1 MVAGGYH
8 LRTDRPGR
16 HRGYTFN
23 LSRPRIGYGNG
34 QGGAPTL
41 MYCRVATPVVSRCKP
56 YDAGLLGSPFRRWC
70 LHVKSRYGV
79 HPSEVFLDFSDARDV
94 FSSDPQRLALP
105 LVGDGARELNTPL
118 LTATSTALAGVHGCV
133 LSSASIFSR
142 MALSSTE
149 GGATS
154 WTKLAIA

>member
-1 MVAGGYH
+1 VGRQKSRDRRQRQRNEMRDSFEVAGGYH
-8 LRTDRPGR
+8 LRTDPPGR
-16 HRGYTFN
+16 YRGYTFN
-23 LSRPRIGYGNG
+23 LSRPRIGCGNG

-56 YDAGLLGSPFRRWC
+56 CDAGLLGSPFRRWC

-105 LVGDGARELNTPL
+105 LVGDGA
-118 LTATSTALAGVHGCV
+118 
-133 LSSASIFSR
+133 
-142 MALSSTE
+142 
-149 GGATS
+149 
-154 WTKLAIA
+154 

>member
-1 MVAGGYH
+1 MFEGEGAEWVVRSRGIGGRDKEMKCVTNSFEVAGGYH
-8 LRTDRPGR
+8 LRTDRSGR

-105 LVGDGARELNTPL
+105 LVGDGA
-118 LTATSTALAGVHGCV
+118 
-133 LSSASIFSR
+133 
-142 MALSSTE
+142 
-149 GGATS
+149 
-154 WTKLAIA
+154 